1 MAYDLNTLATRSR
14 PFRVIKP
21 SATLEG
27 ELLRIYTPILTRW
40 RTTASTMLALY
51 ATSNGDPVTEADN
64 SDKEIAI
71 FLALMALRFT
81 DLFGR
86 VETWHRTKWIANV
99 KAATE
104 VDATWMTMPLSDTT
118 KQSVSSALV
127 QARSLSDEAR
137 NRIVNAVVAGQRTG
151 ASAEDVARD
160 INKGLALGRKRAGR
174 IAENELDNVVKALTD
189 ARMAEA
195 GITQAVWRHFTPRE
209 RARPHH
215 LAREGNRYASD
226 DPVWSELFAPYCRC
240 QKRPVLS
247 VTGSNTQPPR

>member
-1 MAYDLNTLATRSR
+1 MPYSLPSLATRNK

-21 SATLEG
+21 SATLEAD
-27 ELLRIYTPILTRW
+27 LLRIYTPILTRW

-51 ATSNGDPVTEADN
+51 ASGGDPVTEADN

-86 VETWHRTKWIANV
+86 VETWHRAKWIANV
-99 KAATE
+99 RAATG
-104 VDATWMTMPLSDTT
+104 VDATWMAMPLADTT

-137 NRIVNAVVAGQRTG
+137 NRIVNAVVAGQRT
-151 ASAEDVARD
+151 ATSAEDVARD
-160 INKGLALGRKRAGR
+160 INKGLKLGRARAGR
-174 IAENELDNVVKALTD
+174 IAENELDNAVKALTD

-195 GITQAVWRHFTPRE
+195 GLTVAEWEHNTPRE
-209 RARPHH
+209 RARLHH
-215 LAREGNRYASD
+215 LARQGKRFAVNDPIWLEMYA
-226 DPVWSELFAPYCRC
+226 PFCRC
-240 QKRPVLS
+240 QKRPIIL
-247 VTGSNTQPPR
+247 NR